1 MNHPAANA
9 EASSA
14 THDLAERRQRAVP
27 RGVASATPLFI
38 QSASNAEVWDVEGR
52 RLIDFASGIAVLN
65 TGHRH
70 PAITAAI
77 AKQLQLYTHAA
88 FQVTAY
94 EPYIAL
100 AERLNAIAPVRAP
113 AKTILFSTG
122 AEAVENAIKIA
133 RAATRRSAVIAFSGA
148 FHGRTLLALSLTGKT
163 APYKQGFGALPCD
176 VYRVPFPIAHYGVS
190 VQDSL
195 LALNSIFKTDVSA
208 DRVAAII
215 IEPVQGEGGFHPA
228 PRELLV
234 ALRELCDAH
243 GILLIADEVQTG
255 FARTGRMFAL
265 EHSGVRSDLLV
276 AAKSLAGGL
285 PLSAVIGHATVMDAP
300 EPGGLGGTYAGS
312 PLACAAALE
321 VLDVIEREQLVAR
334 ANRLGE
340 LAQSRL
346 AAMMTRSD
354 LLPIGHI
361 RGLGAMI
368 GFDIL
373 SRRGGDDVAV
383 GGATAVVQ
391 RAHQLGLL
399 LLSCGTQGEGVRLLF
414 PLTAPVEIVEEGLDL
429 LSKALRAT

>member
-1 MNHPAANA
+1 MTRTVTDQTT
-9 EASSA
+9 ASK
-14 THDLAERRQRAVP
+14 TGELAERRQQAIP
-27 RGVASATPLFI
+27 RGVATATSLFI
-38 QSASNAEVWDVEGR
+38 AKAQNAEVWDVEGR

-70 PAITAAI
+70 PDVVAAVER
-77 AKQLQLYTHAA
+77 QLQLYLHAA

-100 AERLNAIAPVRAP
+100 AERLNALAPVRTP

-122 AEAVENAIKIA
+122 AEAIENAIKIA

-148 FHGRTLLALSLTGKT
+148 FHGRTLMALSLTGKT
-163 APYKQGFGALPCD
+163 APYKQGFGALPGD
-176 VYRVPFPIAHYGVS
+176 VYRLPFPIAHYGIT
-190 VQDSL
+190 VQATL
-195 LALNSIFKTDVSA
+195 HALNSLFKTDVGP

-234 ALRELCDAH
+234 ALREICDAH

-265 EHSGVRSDLLV
+265 EHSGVRADLLV

-285 PLSAVIGHATVMDAP
+285 PLSAVVGHAPVMDAP

-321 VLDVIEREQLVAR
+321 VLDVIEREQLIAR
-334 ANRLGE
+334 ASTLGE
-340 LAQSRL
+340 LARARL
-346 AAMMTRSD
+346 TDMMDRPE
-354 LLPIGHI
+354 LHPIGHV

-368 GFDIL
+368 GFDVL
-373 SRRGGDDVAV
+373 AKRGGDDVCA
-383 GGATAVVQ
+383 GGALPVAK
-391 RAHQLGLL
+391 RAHELGLL
-399 LLSCGTQGEGVRLLF
+399 LLTCGTQGEGIRLLF
-414 PLTAPVEIVEEGLDL
+414 PLTASAQIVEEGLGL
-429 LSKALRAT
+429 LAQALRIT